1 MLCSMSRATSCR
13 MFFLSEYIMYLFA
26 LSCDGSIAFSAKIT
40 SVGQKTFIIL
50 MKKASPRNGPV
61 GEAFLLSFISE
72 IHCSE
77 LLHIQILINQDAVD
91 CFQVECNF
99 AFRFQLD
106 GEEIFRTFE
115 HLFVSEIDES
125 RIERLLTAGMQA
137 VVCQV
142 FHRTEVC
149 RFDADKVIILLVVRQ
164 CETQS
169 VDSFD
174 TVTFD
179 SDFDCFAGVVRSVSE
194 WKGRSFRATRSVPD
208 SRCRPPIGL
217 PRPICQ

>member
-1 MLCSMSRATSCR
+1 
-13 MFFLSEYIMYLFA
+13 
-26 LSCDGSIAFSAKIT
+26 
-40 SVGQKTFIIL
+40 

-61 GEAFLLSFISE
+61 GEAFLLSFRSE

-125 RIERLLTAGMQA
+125 RIERLLTVGMQ
-137 VVCQV
+137 V
-142 FHRTEVC
+142 
-149 RFDADKVIILLVVRQ
+149 
-164 CETQS
+164 
-169 VDSFD
+169 
-174 TVTFD
+174 
-179 SDFDCFAGVVRSVSE
+179 
-194 WKGRSFRATRSVPD
+194 
-208 SRCRPPIGL
+208 RCRQSHNPVG
-217 PRPICQ
+217 RKAMRNSKR

>member
-1 MLCSMSRATSCR
+1 
-13 MFFLSEYIMYLFA
+13 MYLFA
-26 LSCDGSIAFSAKIT
+26 LSCDDSIAFSAKIT

-61 GEAFLLSFISE
+61 GEAFLLSFRSE

-77 LLHIQILINQDAVD
+77 LLHIQILTTRMPSTAFRI
-91 CFQVECNF
+91 ECNF

-125 RIERLLTAGMQA
+125 RIERLLTAGSRRSY
-137 VVCQV
+137 V
-142 FHRTEVC
+142 
-149 RFDADKVIILLVVRQ
+149 RFSIVPRFAGSMPDKVIILLVVRQ

-179 SDFDCFAGVVRSVSE
+179 GDFDCFAGVVRLF
-194 WKGRSFRATRSVPD
+194 RSGKEDRSGLHGPYLD

-217 PRPICQ
+217 PRPICRKHRSDRSG

>member
-1 MLCSMSRATSCR
+1 

-77 LLHIQILINQDAVD
+77 LLH
-91 CFQVECNF
+91 ECNF

-125 RIERLLTAGMQA
+125 RIERLLTVGMQA

-179 SDFDCFAGVVRSVSE
+179 GDFDCFAGVVRLFRSG
-194 WKGRSFRATRSVPD
+194 KGKRNAKLHST
-208 SRCRPPIGL
+208 
-217 PRPICQ
+217 

>member
-26 LSCDGSIAFSAKIT
+26 LSCDDSIAFSAKIT

-61 GEAFLLSFISE
+61 GEAFLLSFRSE

-91 CFQVECNF
+91 SFQVECNF
-99 AFRFQLD
+99 D

-137 VVCQV
+137 VVC
-142 FHRTEVC
+142 
-149 RFDADKVIILLVVRQ
+149 
-164 CETQS
+164 
-169 VDSFD
+169 
-174 TVTFD
+174 
-179 SDFDCFAGVVRSVSE
+179 
-194 WKGRSFRATRSVPD
+194 
-208 SRCRPPIGL
+208 
-217 PRPICQ
+217 

>member
-1 MLCSMSRATSCR
+1 
-13 MFFLSEYIMYLFA
+13 
-26 LSCDGSIAFSAKIT
+26 
-40 SVGQKTFIIL
+40 

-137 VVCQV
+137 VVC
-142 FHRTEVC
+142 
-149 RFDADKVIILLVVRQ
+149 RFSIVPR
-164 CETQS
+164 
-169 VDSFD
+169 
-174 TVTFD
+174 
-179 SDFDCFAGVVRSVSE
+179 FAGSMPTKS
-194 WKGRSFRATRSVPD
+194 
-208 SRCRPPIGL
+208 
-217 PRPICQ
+217 

>member
-1 MLCSMSRATSCR
+1 M
-13 MFFLSEYIMYLFA
+13 
-26 LSCDGSIAFSAKIT
+26 SCDGSIAFSAKIT

-61 GEAFLLSFISE
+61 GEAFLLSFRSE

-125 RIERLLTAGMQA
+125 RIERLLTVGMQA

-179 SDFDCFAGVVRSVSE
+179 GDFDCFAGVVRLFRSGKEDRSGYTVRTWILDAVLQLGCHDRYVVSIDQ
-194 WKGRSFRATRSVPD
+194 TVPVNITCAD
-208 SRCRPPIGL
+208 I
-217 PRPICQ
+217 IEIAVTTA

>member
-1 MLCSMSRATSCR
+1 MRWFYRFFCKDNICGAENIHNLNEKGFTPEWSGRRSLSAFVYIRNSLFRTS
-13 MFFLSEYIMYLFA
+13 A
-26 LSCDGSIAFSAKIT
+26 
-40 SVGQKTFIIL
+40 
-50 MKKASPRNGPV
+50 
-61 GEAFLLSFISE
+61 
-72 IHCSE
+72 
-77 LLHIQILINQDAVD
+77 IQILINQDAVD

-99 AFRFQLD
+99 AFRFILD

-174 TVTFD
+174 TVTLTVI
-179 SDFDCFAGVVRSVSE
+179 STVSPALYVCFGVERKIVP
-194 WKGRSFRATRSVPD
+194 ATRSVPGFSMPSSNWVATTD
-208 SRCRPPIGL
+208 MS
-217 PRPICQ
+217 

>member
-1 MLCSMSRATSCR
+1 
-13 MFFLSEYIMYLFA
+13 
-26 LSCDGSIAFSAKIT
+26 
-40 SVGQKTFIIL
+40 

-77 LLHIQILINQDAVD
+77 LLHI
-91 CFQVECNF
+91 

-169 VDSFD
+169 V
-174 TVTFD
+174 
-179 SDFDCFAGVVRSVSE
+179 
-194 WKGRSFRATRSVPD
+194 ATTDMS
-208 SRCRPPIGL
+208 
-217 PRPICQ
+217 

>member
-1 MLCSMSRATSCR
+1 MLDEQGYELQDV
-13 MFFLSEYIMYLFA
+13 FLSEYIMYLFA

-61 GEAFLLSFISE
+61 GEAFLLSFRSE

-125 RIERLLTAGMQA
+125 RIERLLTVGMQA

-142 FHRTEVC
+142 SIVPR
-149 RFDADKVIILLVVRQ
+149 
-164 CETQS
+164 
-169 VDSFD
+169 
-174 TVTFD
+174 
-179 SDFDCFAGVVRSVSE
+179 FAGSMPTKS
-194 WKGRSFRATRSVPD
+194 
-208 SRCRPPIGL
+208 
-217 PRPICQ
+217 

>member
-1 MLCSMSRATSCR
+1 M
-13 MFFLSEYIMYLFA
+13 
-26 LSCDGSIAFSAKIT
+26 SCDDSIAFSAKIT

-91 CFQVECNF
+91 SFQVECNF

-125 RIERLLTAGMQA
+125 RIERLLTAGY
-137 VVCQV
+137 
-142 FHRTEVC
+142 
-149 RFDADKVIILLVVRQ
+149 
-164 CETQS
+164 
-169 VDSFD
+169 
-174 TVTFD
+174 
-179 SDFDCFAGVVRSVSE
+179 AG
-194 WKGRSFRATRSVPD
+194 GRMLGFPSYRGLPV
-208 SRCRPPIGL
+208 RCRQSHNPVG
-217 PRPICQ
+217 RKAMRNSKR